1 MGRGVVGSHDS
12 SDGSDKGLEEDFD
25 FLERDI
31 TRSMV
36 NGVPSIE
43 FSDRFQQLLVK
54 EMVTTVVVKL
64 LGRNIGYN
72 ALQNKI
78 INLWK
83 SARPFK
89 LIDAEHGYYL
99 PWTLDFNSLQPYP
112 SVIMTWIRLLGLPG
126 FLYKRKI
133 LEEISGLISRVV
145 KLDSDT
151 DNRSR
156 GKFARMSVF
165 MNLDKPLIPQVL
177 VNGRAQR
184 AEYEALI
191 STQLEAKSGK
201 ANSSTLGDLQKESI
215 NLEQ

>member
-12 SDGSDKGLEEDFD
+12 SDGSDKGLEETLTFWKEI
-25 FLERDI
+25 LRDLWLMGSRPLSSQI
-31 TRSMV
+31 GFNNYWLRRCV
-36 NGVPSIE
+36 NSRIMSGVW
-43 FSDRFQQLLVK
+43 SDL
-54 EMVTTVVVKL
+54 TV
-64 LGRNIGYN
+64 
-72 ALQNKI
+72 Q
-78 INLWK
+78 
-83 SARPFK
+83 
-89 LIDAEHGYYL
+89 

-151 DNRSR
+151 DNRSK

-177 VNGRAQR
+177 VNGRAKR
-184 AEYEALI
+184 VEYEALI
-191 STQLEAKSGK
+191 STQLEAKSGN
-201 ANSSTLGDLQKESI
+201 ADSSTLGDLQKESI